1 MRHARADTLQE
12 LEPVLRRL
20 RELEGMRERSLGVF
34 YVRSRAFLHFH
45 EDPAGTFADIRSG
58 SDWIRL
64 PAMTQADADNLV
76 RVAMRELRVSSGS
89 PGGC

>member
-1 MRHARADTLQE
+1 MRHARPDTLQE

-20 RELEGMRERSLGVF
+20 RALEGMRERSPGVF

-58 SDWIRL
+58 SDWTRL
-64 PAMTQADADNLV
+64 PVMTQADADNV
-76 RVAMRELRVSSGS
+76 VDVASRALGISKNDG
-89 PGGC
+89 